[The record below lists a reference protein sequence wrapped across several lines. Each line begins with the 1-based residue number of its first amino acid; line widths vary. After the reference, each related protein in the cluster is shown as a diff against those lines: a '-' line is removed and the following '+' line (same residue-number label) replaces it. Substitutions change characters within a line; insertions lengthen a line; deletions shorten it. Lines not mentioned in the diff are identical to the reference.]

1 MRETR
6 LSGSEG
12 GVRSQSLIPTSIPRT
27 GRGLS
32 HRVAVRRIRLRS
44 EARARQARTRLR
56 WEAMARQ
63 ARKKSAEGGGEGK
76 SETKEF
82 DLVRDRGTL

>member
-32 HRVAVRRIRLRS
+32 HPPSLRS
-44 EARARQARTRLR
+44 YGAT
-56 WEAMARQ
+56 
-63 ARKKSAEGGGEGK
+63 G
-76 SETKEF
+76 
-82 DLVRDRGTL
+82 